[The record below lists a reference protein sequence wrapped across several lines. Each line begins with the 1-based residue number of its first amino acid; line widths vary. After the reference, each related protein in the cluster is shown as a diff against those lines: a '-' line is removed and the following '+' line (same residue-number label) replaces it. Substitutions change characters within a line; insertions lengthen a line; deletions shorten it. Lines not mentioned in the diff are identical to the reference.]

1 MKKKTKT
8 VEHSIPVK
16 EHQIFEAGTF
26 TTKAGEKVTYTEA
39 NLDEL
44 CETFNPSEPPA
55 YIPGHS
61 SDWRGT
67 TMIPKLGEI
76 KGGLKRIGSK
86 LYAVGAEFSDR
97 LAGWVREGFYDQR
110 SCEIYKQNGKLKLSA
125 IAMLGAQPPAIAGMP
140 PINDA
145 MLESD
150 YMFSKRDKVLEF
162 AQDTGGG
169 TMIDEVEALMV
180 DDTVKDL
187 SEACA
192 NFITKVEAAFN
203 DNLDPSVCQERISLA
218 SYDLSSEISNAI
230 YMHFT
235 ANEKLENIEEQGEGE
250 MSSKKQK
257 LVEFA
262 KKLFTKQINRKESSD
277 MEKEQEAKLVKE
289 NEDLKKQVKEFSE
302 ANAAAVA
309 KAKEAEEKAADVQ
322 LLKDVKEFCEKNELT
337 TKKHQDMK
345 IQEILFATAKA
356 NQTIE
361 FAAKDKDGKDTLEK
375 LPVLTVLQNALK
387 SLQIA
392 VPPEDEMAQEFA
404 EEDKGKKPEVKRSDF
419 IAKVDAYI
427 EKHATEFSGLTT
439 VQARAK
445 VITLESNQKIKL

>member
-1 MKKKTKT
+1 MKKKIKT
-8 VEHSIPVK
+8 IEHSVPVK

-26 TTKAGEKVTYTEA
+26 TTKAGETVTYTEA

-44 CETFNPSEPPA
+44 CETFNASEPPA

-76 KGGLKRIGSK
+76 KGGLKRIGNK

-97 LAGWVREGFYDQR
+97 VAGWVREGFYDQR

-125 IAMLGAQPPAIAGMP
+125 IAMLGMQPPAIAGMP

-162 AQDTGGG
+162 AQETGGG
-169 TMIDEVEALMV
+169 TVIDQVEALITE
-180 DDTVKDL
+180 DTIKDL

-192 NFITKVEAAFN
+192 NFIAKVETAFN

-250 MSSKKQK
+250 MSSKKK
-257 LVEFA
+257 TLVEFA
-262 KKLFTKQINRKESSD
+262 KKLFTKQINRKESSE
-277 MEKEQEAKLVKE
+277 MEKEQEAKYQ
-289 NEDLKKQVKEFSE
+289 KQITELEGKVKEFSD
-302 ANAAAVA
+302 AKAAADL
-309 KAKEAEEKAADVQ
+309 KAQQDAEKAADTQ
-322 LLKDVKEFCEKNELT
+322 LRKEVTEFCTANKLT

-361 FAAKDKDGKDTLEK
+361 FASKDKDGKDVLVKT
-375 LPVLTVLQNALK
+375 PVLEVLQNALK
-387 SLQIA
+387 TLQIET
-392 VPPEDEMAQEFA
+392 PPGGEMSQEFA
-404 EEDKGKKPEVKRSDF
+404 EEDKSKKPEAKRSDF

-427 EKHATEFSGLTT
+427 EKHPAEFSGLTN

-445 VITLESNQKIKL
+445 VITLESNKKLKL

>member
-1 MKKKTKT
+1 MKKKK
-8 VEHSIPVK
+8 VAEHSVPVK

-26 TTKAGEKVTYTEA
+26 TTKAGETVTYTLKD
-39 NLDEL
+39 LDEL
-44 CETFNPSEPPA
+44 CETFDASQPPA

-76 KGGLKRIGSK
+76 KEGLKRIGNK

-110 SCEIYKQNGKLKLSA
+110 SCEIYKEKGKLKLSA

-140 PINDA
+140 PINDS

-150 YMFSKRDKVLEF
+150 YMFSKRDAVLEF
-162 AQDTGGG
+162 AQNTGGG
-169 TMIDEVEALMV
+169 SAIDEVEALMV

-192 NFITKVEAAFN
+192 NFMGKVEAAFK

-250 MSSKKQK
+250 MSNKKK
-257 LVEFA
+257 MILEFA
-262 KKLFTKQINRKESSD
+262 KKLFSKQSNRKESVE
-277 MEKEQEAKLVKE
+277 MEKEVAEKLQKE

-302 ANAAAVA
+302 VKEAAELKV
-309 KAKEAEEKAADVQ
+309 KKTEQRTAEEK
-322 LLKDVKEFCEKNELT
+322 LLVEVKEFCEKNGLT
-337 TKKHQDMK
+337 TKKHQEMR
-345 IQEILFATAKA
+345 IQDVLLSVAKA
-356 NQTIE
+356 NQTLE
-361 FAAKDKDGKDTLEK
+361 FAGKDKDGKDIKEQK
-375 LPVLTVLQNALK
+375 SVLVVLQEALK
-387 SLQIA
+387 SFKLD
-392 VPPEDEMAQEFA
+392 VPAEGAMDAEFA
-404 EEDKGKKPEVKRSDF
+404 ENKGDKKPVVRDEYLTK
-419 IAKVDAYI
+419 IDAYI
-427 EKHATEFSGLTT
+427 EKHPAEFSGMGA

-445 VITLESNQKIKL
+445 VITLESNHKIKL